1 MKMDEL
7 PGRSGGTA
15 GKIGRGL
22 LVGCVV
28 LQLFGCAEGSH
39 ASSTWT
45 LSEKDLPAIEPRIGF
60 VDSVGHELTTDEVV
74 RANGRVAWTIEDEDG
89 VPAAAVAQVRAGMDA
104 GSSGD
109 FKRAIEHFRE
119 AHRLV
124 PRWTQPVYQG
134 AWTALLLGD
143 AALAETLYAWTDR
156 MVPRGYWTAK
166 TAVDCLRRERAKEF
180 PAGTYIHYVSLESES
195 DNDRRR
201 GALEELV
208 KRSPG
213 FAPAWKDLSVLRAAP
228 EDRLEAVERGLL
240 SRPDRETRGFL
251 LIQKAQLL
259 EDRGKR
265 DAAAA
270 LLRSLL
276 DPEVGTLQSA
286 SLAKVK
292 LIQLDARER

>member
-1 MKMDEL
+1 MVGCAVIQL
-7 PGRSGGTA
+7 LGCTA
-15 GKIGRGL
+15 GGHTPSK
-22 LVGCVV
+22 
-28 LQLFGCAEGSH
+28 
-39 ASSTWT
+39 WT

-60 VDSVGHELTTDEVV
+60 VDSVGHELTTDDLM
-74 RANGRVAWTIEDEDG
+74 RANERVVWTIEDEDG
-89 VPAAAVAQVRAGMDA
+89 VPVAALAQVRAGMDA

-109 FKRAIEHFRE
+109 FRRAMEDFRE

-143 AALAETLYAWTDR
+143 AALAETLYAWTDK

-166 TAVDCLRRERAKEF
+166 TAVDCLRRERAGEF
-180 PAGTYIHYVSLESES
+180 PAGTYIHYVMLESES

-201 GALEELV
+201 EALEEMV

-213 FAPAWKDLSVLRAAP
+213 FAPAWKDLGVLRAAP
-228 EDRLEAVERGLL
+228 EERLDAIERGLV

-259 EDRGKR
+259 EGRGR
-265 DAAAA
+265 QDAAAA

-286 SLAKVK
+286 SLARVK
-292 LIQLDARER
+292 LAKLDARKR